1 MASPFRVFR
10 KHQKAMLVVLG
21 LMAMIAF
28 VFLPILMD
36 QMQTRSYAD
45 PVVVTTESY
54 GDVTRS
60 EIGTMLS
67 RRQALLGFLYQVQA
81 AVQQAGGQGTEAMRL
96 SRQIGEATEENVVH
110 SWLLTRKADDLGL
123 AVDDT
128 AINAVLN
135 SLTEQRVPTERIQ
148 QILGNS
154 RMSQATLFD
163 VLNRELLAL
172 RLQDL
177 FGVSLVGT
185 TPAQAWDYFQRVNR
199 KATVEVAAIPVARF
213 TNGVSDPEEAT
224 LREFFDKYK
233 EDLPNP
239 ASPEPGFRVPRRIA
253 VEYVKADYEKVLQT
267 VEVSDDDIRKYYE
280 EHKENYKRE
289 ELPSLE
295 PKAEEAAAPK
305 PSASEDA
312 SNSQPDEEPKKEE
325 KSDAAP
331 PTNDD
336 SSSSNRVSPFALVS
350 YSEENADSGDKPQ
363 SEDKPEDKPEEEP
376 AEKPA
381 AKDTPTERKETPAK
395 PDPAEAAA
403 EKPEPKADM
412 KETPAKPKETPAKP
426 EPAKAAAEKPE
437 PKADM
442 KEAPAKPKE
451 TPTKAEPA
459 KAAAEKPEPKA
470 DVKETPA
477 KPKETPAKPEPAMAA
492 EKPAAK
498 TPAVSA
504 EKPEE
509 KLVEKPA
516 ETPKKPAYTP
526 LEEVREEIRRQL
538 QRERAQ
544 AKVQELIQRIQEKMA
559 VYYNQWIV
567 YGASAQQDA
576 ESAKS
581 PPAQPNLAEL
591 VAGTPLT
598 THSSPLVSAVE
609 AGKLDISDS
618 WSGSDPFANFAYAGN
633 LPKFKPATS
642 QDNDGNTYLFWKTD
656 EAEEREPEFNDPQV
670 RQRVLREWK
679 LVQARDTAVKEANR
693 LADEARTSDKT
704 FKEFFT
710 AKPDTTVTEA
720 GPFSWLTYGNIPPMY
735 WLQSQQPPQISDV
748 AGVDSPGSDFMQTVF
763 GLEAGKIGVAMNL
776 PKTEV
781 YVVRPIEFN
790 PLPDVLWTLFL
801 EDRLSR
807 FMAVS
812 ADRRGLWSGWLE
824 GIKESAGFEWKEKPE
839 KQQRRAS

>member
-403 EKPEPKADM
+403 EKPEPKAD
-412 KETPAKPKETPAKP
+412 
-426 EPAKAAAEKPE
+426 
-437 PKADM
+437 
-442 KEAPAKPKE
+442 
-451 TPTKAEPA
+451 
-459 KAAAEKPEPKA
+459 
-470 DVKETPA
+470 VKETPA